1 MTAANDTKTS
11 IEASIESARKQA
23 ADRIAAIDRKIRGD
37 IERLRGDLDL
47 NRLAG
52 ENAPQLVAAGV
63 AAGIVLGYALPK
75 PLFRIV
81 QVAAAV
87 GVATVVAKK
96 IAERVAQECDVE
108 EIADDGA
115 PDGV

>member
-1 MTAANDTKTS
+1 MSTTSDTKKKIETS
-11 IEASIESARKQA
+11 IENARKA
-23 ADRIAAIDRKIRGD
+23 TAERVEAIDRKIRGD
-37 IERLRGDLDL
+37 IEKLRGEIDF
-47 NRLAG
+47 NRLAA
-52 ENAPQLVAAGV
+52 ENAPQLIAAGV

-81 QVAAAV
+81 QIAGAV

-108 EIADDGA
+108 EIADEGT
-115 PDGV
+115 PDAV